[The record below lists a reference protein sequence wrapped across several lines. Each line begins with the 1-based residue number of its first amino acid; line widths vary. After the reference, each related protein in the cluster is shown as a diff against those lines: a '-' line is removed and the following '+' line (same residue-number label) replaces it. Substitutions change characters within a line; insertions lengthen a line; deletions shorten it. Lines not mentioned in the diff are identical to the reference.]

1 MCCSQDR
8 LNSERR
14 VPALETTPSMAS
26 TTNSEIQN
34 LKEMREICVAVLPHY
49 FLVFSIIFP
58 TKLWQYHGVASILRH
73 QIDQFG
79 SGVINVSHLTFF
91 GFLDHLKV
99 AV

>member
-1 MCCSQDR
+1 
-8 LNSERR
+8 
-14 VPALETTPSMAS
+14 
-26 TTNSEIQN
+26 
-34 LKEMREICVAVLPHY
+34 
-49 FLVFSIIFP
+49 
-58 TKLWQYHGVASILRH
+58 LWQYHGVASILRH